1 MTMVRM
7 LRAITVPMFFLI
19 VLWRVG
25 TCAALELSHD
35 WGGHVKIQGSF
46 IDDDDTSLFTFFGD
60 ERRLDSALDLR
71 LTDKIEL
78 DERIEFDIHYQ
89 LGWTG
94 GETYQAVWKLKDNI
108 PVLLSSL
115 IPGFGPSDRRRLFDL
130 SSTVHE
136 DGHDLAWHR
145 LDRLSL
151 ALKQQGFQM
160 RIGRQALTWGN
171 GLVFNPMDLVNP
183 FAPTDT
189 VRDYKT
195 GDDMVLL
202 AVEPDTGWNVQAA
215 LVPRRNPV
223 SGDVENDSSTFAV
236 KGHAMIGGGEADL
249 MAARHAGENMM
260 GLGYSHN
267 AGQALFRF
275 DLLYSTLNQG
285 RGSDKGYAALVA
297 NLDRSWAF
305 LDRNVYGLLEYHH
318 NGLGHQR
325 VNHALFDP
333 DLVERIDRGEMTFLG
348 RNYLGAQLRIELH
361 PLVQFAFNLIESLD
375 RFTGIVQPR
384 FLVDLSQNSNLQV
397 GGTFFHGEKGTEF
410 GGIPIP
416 GTRFTLGQGDSVYLI
431 AGYYF

>member
-1 MTMVRM
+1 MVRM
-7 LRAITVPMFFLI
+7 LRAITVSMFFLI
-19 VLWRVG
+19 VLCRVE

-35 WGGHVKIQGSF
+35 WGGHVKIQGS
-46 IDDDDTSLFTFFGD
+46 ILDDDETSLLTVFGD

-71 LTDKIEL
+71 LTDRVDLNGLFEC
-78 DERIEFDIHYQ
+78 DIHYQ
-89 LGWTG
+89 LGWEG
-94 GETYQAVWKLKDNI
+94 GETYQAVWKLKNNI

-136 DGHDLAWHR
+136 DGHDLVWHR
-145 LDRLSL
+145 LDRLSF
-151 ALKQQGFQM
+151 AVKQQGFQL
-160 RIGRQALTWGN
+160 RLGRQALTWGN

-195 GDDMVLL
+195 GDDMALL
-202 AVEPDTGWNVQAA
+202 SVEQDTGWNVQAA
-215 LVPRRNPV
+215 VVPRRDPV

-236 KGHAMIGGGEADL
+236 KVHAMIGGGEADL

-267 AGQALFRF
+267 AGQALFRY

-285 RGSDKGYAALVA
+285 RVSDKGYVSLVA
-297 NLDRSWAF
+297 NLDRSWVF

-318 NGLGHQR
+318 NGLGHQH

-333 DLVERIDRGEMTFLG
+333 DLIEQIARGEMTFLG
-348 RNYLGAQLRIELH
+348 RNYLSTQLRIELH
-361 PLVQFAFNLIESLD
+361 PLVQFTFGLIESLD

-384 FLVDLSQNSNLQV
+384 FLVDLSQNSSLQV

-416 GTRFTLGQGDSVYLI
+416 GTNFTLGQGDSVYLI